1 MIYESKVII
10 AAIHENFGLDISLRT
25 RRREIVDARQA
36 TQTAMR
42 VMGST
47 TQIAECF
54 NMDHSSVVHASQ
66 THEHK
71 YHEDRT
77 KRARHYV
84 LYCAVYDFVV
94 DLIKEKK
101 FDEFDAILN
110 VREEL
115 HHQREKNAEITE
127 MLKQTQDELNKA
139 NNTIKELNKFKIAF
153 KQLREKVNA
162 TA

>member
-1 MIYESKVII
+1 MVYESKIII

-36 TQTAMR
+36 TMTAMR

-66 THEHK
+66 AHEHK
-71 YHEDRT
+71 YHIDTT
-77 KRARHYV
+77 KRIKHFE
-84 LYCAVYDFVV
+84 LYCAVYDFVTN
-94 DLIKEKK
+94 LIKERN

-115 HHQREKNAEITE
+115 HQQREKNEQMMNLLQDTE
-127 MLKQTQDELNKA
+127 NELKKA
-139 NNTIKELNKFKIAF
+139 KKQIDELNKFKIAF

-162 TA
+162 TT

>member
-1 MIYESKVII
+1 MIYEAKIII

-36 TQTAMR
+36 AQVAMR

-54 NMDHSSVVHASQ
+54 NMNHSSIVHASQ
-66 THEHK
+66 AHDDK
-71 YHEDRT
+71 YHKDST
-77 KRARHYV
+77 KRLRHFE
-84 LYCAVYDFVV
+84 LYCAVYDFVTE
-94 DLIKEKK
+94 LIKEKK

-115 HHQREKNAEITE
+115 HHQREKNAEIIELLRSTE
-127 MLKQTQDELNKA
+127 NELKKSKKQIDELH
-139 NNTIKELNKFKIAF
+139 KFKVAF
-153 KQLREKVNA
+153 KQLREKVNE
-162 TA
+162 TS

>member
-1 MIYESKVII
+1 MIYESKIII

-36 TQTAMR
+36 AQTAMR

-54 NMDHSSVVHASQ
+54 NMNHSSIVHASQ
-66 THEHK
+66 AHADK
-71 YHEDRT
+71 YHEDSR
-77 KRARHYV
+77 KRIKHFE
-84 LYCAVYDFVV
+84 LYCAVYDFVS

-115 HHQREKNAEITE
+115 HHQREKNAEMNELLRTTE
-127 MLKQTQDELNKA
+127 NELKNAKKKIA
-139 NNTIKELNKFKIAF
+139 ELNKFKIAF
-153 KQLREKVNA
+153 KQLREKVNE
-162 TA
+162 TS

>member
-1 MIYESKVII
+1 MMYESKIII

-36 TQTAMR
+36 TMTAMR

-66 THEHK
+66 SHENK
-71 YHEDRT
+71 YT
-77 KRARHYV
+77 NNTQKRLKHFE
-84 LYCAVYDFVV
+84 LYCAVYDFVTN
-94 DLIKEKK
+94 LIKEKN

-115 HHQREKNAEITE
+115 HHQREKNAEIIELLRSTE
-127 MLKQTQDELNKA
+127 NELKKSKKKID
-139 NNTIKELNKFKIAF
+139 ELNKFKVAF
-153 KQLREKVNA
+153 KQLREKVNE
-162 TA
+162 TT